1 MTKTYQ
7 ITDIAS
13 WTPCLE
19 TLEQILRPGMII
31 ALSGPLGAGKTTFVQ
46 ELAKRFGSESSPKS
60 PTFSLLRTY
69 KLKQTPFERL
79 LHVDAYRIEREQDLQ
94 ILNLDEELEEPG
106 TIAAIEWPEQIPLW
120 ITQHAERVVWLT
132 IASEIEGERK
142 VELMYA

>member
-1 MTKTYQ
+1 MTKNFHV
-7 ITDIAS
+7 TDFAS
-13 WTPCLE
+13 WSPCLE

-46 ELAKRFGSESSPKS
+46 ALAQRFGSEASPKS

-69 KLKQTPFERL
+69 PVNHHPLTRL
-79 LHVDAYRIEREQDLQ
+79 LHIDAYRIEREEDFF

-120 ITQHAERVVWLT
+120 ITAHVEHVVWLT
-132 IASEIEGERK
+132 IVLSADGTRE
-142 VELMYA
+142 VELQYP